1 MFECVSH
8 HYLDGYATPNGV
20 VVAQIDSVHT
30 RRPVMVDPIANGA
43 DIEIPVLIVGAGLVR
58 LSSGGGTGLGLPSW

>member
-1 MFECVSH
+1 VCHTTTSMGSQP
-8 HYLDGYATPNGV
+8 PNGV

-30 RRPVMVDPIANGA
+30 RRHVMVDPIGA
-43 DIEIPVLIVGAGLVR
+43 DIEIPVLIVGAGPAR